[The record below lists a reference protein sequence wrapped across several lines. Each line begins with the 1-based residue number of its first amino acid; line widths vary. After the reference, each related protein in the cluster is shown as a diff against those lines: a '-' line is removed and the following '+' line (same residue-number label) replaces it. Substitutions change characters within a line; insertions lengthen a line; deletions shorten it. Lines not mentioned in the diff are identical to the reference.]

1 MSGGRMIARH
11 IQPHVADGLDAFRS
25 VLLQGPRQSGK
36 TTLVRALA
44 EQRGGSYLSLEDP
57 ETLEDVLADARHV
70 LVSAPAP
77 VVVDEVQLG
86 GDRLVRVI
94 KSIVDS
100 SNAPGQFL
108 LTLSVC
114 NIRESLA
121 GRVALYDLW
130 PLSQAEMSGAPGPL
144 VGRMFDGP
152 PAGPAAALS
161 KAEYME
167 MVCRGG
173 YPEMARLGD
182 QRRRTVWSSS
192 YWSTVIERDV
202 QAVSSFRSLGALDK
216 LIKWAAAMSGQSL
229 NVNSASSD
237 LQITRPTLNA
247 ALNWM
252 HTLGLAWCLQPW
264 GGNYIARATKT
275 PKLMM
280 GDTGIGVGML
290 NLSPEA
296 LLRPGAGMAGG
307 MLETFVANEL
317 RRQAAATPDTVG
329 VFFMR
334 DRNGNREVDFVLERA
349 DGAVA
354 ALEVKATHSP
364 SRDDAT
370 HLRWLRDKMDMS
382 SPGKF
387 RNGCLLHCGEKAAE
401 IGDRLHMLPISAL
414 WAAPAGGQQIALPVG
429 GA

>member
-1 MSGGRMIARH
+1 MIARH
-11 IQPHVADGLDAFRS
+11 VQPHVADGLDAFRS

-44 EQRGGSYLSLEDP
+44 EQRGGTYLSLEDP
-57 ETLEDVLADARHV
+57 ETLEDVLADTRHV
-70 LVSAPAP
+70 LVSASAP

-94 KSIVDS
+94 KDILDS

-108 LTLSVC
+108 LTGSTNFLSVC

-121 GRVALYDLW
+121 GRVAIYELW
-130 PLSQAEMSGAPGPL
+130 PLSQAELSGAPRPRM
-144 VGRMFDGP
+144 GRLFGHP
-152 PAGPAAALS
+152 PGAATHAPGKAG
-161 KAEYME
+161 YME

-173 YPEMARLGD
+173 YPEMTRLD
-182 QRRRTVWSSS
+182 EQRRRAVWASS

-202 QAVSSFRSLGALDK
+202 RAVSSFRSIGALDK
-216 LIKWAAAMSGQSL
+216 LVKWAAAMSSQSL
-229 NVNSASSD
+229 NVSSASSD

-275 PKLMM
+275 PKLMV
-280 GDTGIGVGML
+280 GDTGIAAGML
-290 NLSPEA
+290 NLSPES
-296 LLRPGAGMAGG
+296 LLRPGAEMAGA

-317 RRQAAATPDTVG
+317 RRQASAGPDPVS

-334 DRNGNREVDFVLERA
+334 DRNGKLEADFVLERA
-349 DGAVA
+349 DGAVV

-364 SRDDAT
+364 SRDDAK
-370 HLRWLRDKMDMS
+370 HLRWLRDRMDRS

-387 RNGCLLHCGEKAAE
+387 CNGLLLHCGEKTVE
-401 IGDRLHMLPISAL
+401 IGDRLHMAPISTL
-414 WAAPAGGQQIALPVG
+414 WAAPPISQQIALPVS
-429 GA
+429 